1 MDVNIF
7 RAELAA
13 AMEAGFRE
21 NFHTGEGCHG
31 LADAYMAT
39 SAESRL
45 REDIEACEAYNRW
58 VEMSLSLEPDTFRSA
73 GEVVVIFNYIRVKAV
88 RVALDVALRRGEV
101 EDHWTLH

>member
-21 NFHTGEGCHG
+21 NFNTGEGCHG

-39 SAESRL
+39 FAESRL

-58 VEMSLSLEPDTFRSA
+58 VEMSLNPDTFRSA
-73 GEVVVIFNYIRVKAV
+73 GEVVGTFNYIRVKAV
-88 RVALDVALRRGEV
+88 RVAMKVALRRGEV
-101 EDHWTLH
+101 EDHWTL